1 MTIGMILVPMVI
13 SAAAIVVLLDAVAE
27 TASWSRLRW
36 AFTVPVLYILWLA
49 GYLALAAFLYRQ
61 LGRRW
66 PKPRRVVF
74 GKGVRMAP
82 ADVMSLMTVG
92 ACYQGFAVVHGLPL
106 VRGFGNRVLRA
117 YSPSVHLGT
126 WVSNWGYLYDPD
138 LTYIGDRVLIGA
150 RALVVAHSVTVRP
163 DGASVYVSA
172 PVRIDERVTIG
183 GDSIVSM
190 GCTIGADAIIEPG
203 SVVAPF
209 TDVPAGEVWGGHP
222 ACCRRRRGDAS
233 EPAPGATA
241 TAGNIDDAGTPMTVA
256 GARVAPR
263 GIAPESVRTLV
274 LGALGLRADQAPED
288 LSSDTCPAW
297 DSLGQV
303 SIAAAIFDRYGVT
316 VGPTRLFRLRT
327 LQDVADAIAGHA
339 APAVAQPALETPR
352 AVPFAGPAPPATRP
366 NGSLPRDP
374 EMLPLLDVQEGTTAL
389 AAHVDGESVSG
400 EPLSVLIASSFT
412 AQPVAPALTLWAK
425 AFGINVQCRFAGFNR
440 IVETLLN
447 GNGASPRSRHE
458 LTVVLTRP
466 EDLMSSSAAAAR
478 TQADEILDAV
488 QHAAAAHAG
497 QSRLLVGTLPPVVS
511 AFGLYDRPQVE
522 TLRHHYRARLEAT
535 AGAEVFDFADVVE
548 RLGAERARSNES
560 EVLTRD
566 PYSPELYQRLA
577 IAMVRQIR
585 TARRAPAKVIAIDCD
600 HTIWGGVVGEV
611 GLDGLELGPDGPG
624 RSFQLF
630 QRHLKQLKERG
641 LLLVVV
647 SRNEERDVKEVFAN
661 HPGMVL
667 TAHDIAA
674 WRVNWRH
681 KSENLRELAQE
692 LNLALDSF
700 VFLDDDPASRLEV
713 ETRLPDVHVVPLPP
727 SPADYCETLSR
738 LWLFDG
744 ARPTDVDAARTRMA
758 QDEQRRQQE
767 RAAAPTLETY
777 LDGLQ
782 LRVHMHPAGDRD
794 WPRLAQ
800 LTQRTNQFNL
810 SLKRRTVDELKAVA
824 QDGVVL
830 ALEAAD
836 RFGDYGL
843 IGLCILRSPGGDGV
857 AEVDTLLMSCRALGR
872 GVEDAFFHGI
882 ATTAVEIGA
891 SALVAPH
898 VEGPRNGQI
907 KDFLTRCGFAEI
919 HPHRWTRSLRD
930 VPKLPAHVQFQRP
943 AAIGQPVKRP
953 QTDPFE
959 TLSRASYPLLMLAY
973 DSLLEQMPAM
983 RRSLSTLI
991 ASQDESDRAE
1001 GEARCS
1007 EVLHLCG
1014 GDVAKFKG
1022 AVSAWVEFSMEYL
1035 QRQHK
1040 FLQTGAYA
1048 TTSFDQIR
1056 HELYDN
1062 EERMRSFYL
1071 VALMFSFVFSANY
1084 IGYYRFFR
1092 RQMLP
1097 RVRDARAV
1105 CDIGCGHGVYLSQML
1120 LGSPGT
1126 RGLGLDIS
1134 DASLSTTRSLLAFHH
1149 VPESR
1154 YALALGD
1161 LRETLPVPSE
1171 SQNAAT
1177 CFEVLEHLDDPRHAL
1192 EEIHRILA
1200 PGAALCVS
1208 AAVRMESVDH
1218 LYVFNHPKEV
1228 RALLSDVGFTVVAD
1242 DAIPLT
1248 ASPSDSGDPRAFVD
1262 DPRVSLGY
1270 IALAVS

>member
-13 SAAAIVVLLDAVAE
+13 SAAAIVAILDAIAE

-36 AFTVPVLYILWLA
+36 AFAVPVLYILWLG
-49 GYLALAAFLYRQ
+49 GYLALAALLYRQ
-61 LGRRW
+61 VGRRW

-106 VRGFGNRVLRA
+106 VRGFGNGVLRA

-126 WVSNWGYLYDPD
+126 WVSNWGYVYDPD

-172 PVRIDERVTIG
+172 PVRIDARVTIG

-209 TDVPAGEVWGGHP
+209 THVPAGEVWGGHP
-222 ACCRRRRGDAS
+222 AVCRRRRADGSEAAPAEAGEADA
-233 EPAPGATA
+233 
-241 TAGNIDDAGTPMTVA
+241 AGGPPPT
-256 GARVAPR
+256 GAR
-263 GIAPESVRTLV
+263 IAPHETSTESARALV
-274 LGALGLRADQAPED
+274 LGALDLRADQAPAD
-288 LSSDTCPAW
+288 LSSDTCAAW

-303 SIAAAIFDRYGVT
+303 SIAAAIYDRYGVT
-316 VGPTRLFRLRT
+316 VGAAQVFRLRT
-327 LQDVADAIAGHA
+327 LRDVADAVAGHA
-339 APAVAQPALETPR
+339 SAAPARSALEIPR
-352 AVPFAGPAPPATRP
+352 SDGFAGSTAPHRV

-374 EMLPLLDVQEGTTAL
+374 EMLPLLDVQESTTAL
-389 AAHVDGESVSG
+389 AACLGEQSVDGE
-400 EPLSVLIASSFT
+400 PLPVLIASSFT
-412 AQPVAPALTLWAK
+412 AQPLAPALTLWAK
-425 AFGINVQCRFAGFNR
+425 AFGINVQCRFAAFNR
-440 IVETLLN
+440 VVETLLN
-447 GNGASPRSRHE
+447 GNGASAPHGHE

-466 EDLMSSSAAAAR
+466 EDLMFTASAEAPG

-488 QHAAAAHAG
+488 QHAAAKHAG
-497 QSRLLVGTLPPVVS
+497 QRRLLVGTLPPVVS
-511 AFGLYDRPQVE
+511 AFGLYDRPNVE
-522 TLRHHYRARLEAT
+522 TLRHRYRTRLEAT
-535 AGAEVFDFADVVE
+535 AGAEVFDFAEVVE
-548 RLGAERARSNES
+548 RLGADRARSNES
-560 EVLTRD
+560 EVLTRG

-577 IAMVRQIR
+577 VAMVRQIR
-585 TARRAPAKVIAIDCD
+585 MARRAPAKVIAIDCD

-611 GLDGLELGPDGPG
+611 GLEGLELGPDGPG

-630 QRHLKQLKERG
+630 QRYLKQLKQRG

-647 SRNEERDVKEVFAN
+647 SKNEERDVRDVFAN

-667 TAHDIAA
+667 QADDIAA

-727 SPADYCETLSR
+727 SPANYCETLSR

-777 LDGLQ
+777 LDGLD
-782 LRVHMHPAGDRD
+782 LRVHMHPAAERD

-810 SLKRRTVDELKAVA
+810 SLKRRTIDELKAIA
-824 QDGVVL
+824 NEGVVL

-843 IGLCILRSPGGDGV
+843 VGLCVLRSPEGDGT
-857 AEVDTLLMSCRALGR
+857 AQVDTLLMSCRALGR

-891 SALVAPH
+891 SAIVAPH
-898 VEGPRNGQI
+898 VEGPRNAQI
-907 KDFLTRCGFAEI
+907 KDFLTRCGFEETQ
-919 HPHRWTRSLRD
+919 PHRWTRPLRD
-930 VPKLPAHVQFQRP
+930 LPELPAHVRFQR
-943 AAIGQPVKRP
+943 AAAVAQPVRRSP
-953 QTDPFE
+953 ADPIE
-959 TLSRASYPLLMLAY
+959 SLNRSAYPLLALAY

-983 RRSLSTLI
+983 RRSLGALI
-991 ASQDESDRAE
+991 TKQDQSDRTE

-1014 GDVAKFKG
+1014 GDVAKFRG

-1134 DASLSTTRSLLAFHH
+1134 DASLSTTRSLLAFHN

-1161 LRETLPVPSE
+1161 LRDTLPVPSE

-1218 LYVFNHPKEV
+1218 LYVFHHPNDV

-1242 DAIPLT
+1242 DAIALT
-1248 ASPSDSGDPRAFVD
+1248 ASASDSGDPRAFVD

-1270 IALAVS
+1270 VALAVS